1 MNYND
6 QQQAQ
11 QNVKSAETDRVMD
24 NKTDTNNMNRN
35 NYSYDNRKDLI
46 GKVFLIGLFSL
57 FFLII
62 VIAAFK

>member
-35 NYSYDNRKDLI
+35 NYSYLSSNQDCKNRMKAILVHL
-46 GKVFLIGLFSL
+46 GYM
-57 FFLII
+57 
-62 VIAAFK
+62 